1 MKQSAT
7 HVPLLHTSPPLLQ
20 LVPSVTPDHA
30 VVELDGAQTWHGFAG
45 FTVPDG

>member
-20 LVPSVTPDHA
+20 LVPSVT
-30 VVELDGAQTWHGFAG
+30 LDQRVFHSPGMQTWHALVGFD
-45 FTVPDG
+45 VPGV